1 MISEI
6 QPSTIVF
13 VINDLKGNGAE
24 RVVIT
29 LAKGLIGRGHSCYV
43 LCFNETIEYDIEGL
57 NVSFFPVKYWRWI
70 PRLWRGR
77 LLAPLLDRLIIQTC
91 GRVPDLVLSN
101 LLPCDRILSCSRLP
115 NVHIVIHNV
124 MSLERGRGFSEI
136 SVYNRK
142 PAVCVSR
149 GVQKDLLDLLPDR
162 KNYSRVIHNPVD
174 PFSIR
179 LKAEDSIRLP
189 ELPFIVHVGK
199 FKKEK
204 RHDLLLQAFA
214 KSSCEHDLVLVG
226 QGPLESKLKE
236 LSHDLGIAHRVH
248 FIGHHQNPFPIIKA
262 ADLLVLCS
270 DYEGLGMVLLEALS
284 LDIPA
289 LSTDCHSGPR
299 EILQAVQL
307 VPVNDVAALAEA
319 LSVKDFSIYSHKLP
333 GNYYLDYALNL
344 YENLISF
351 KDPKA
356 NA

>member
-1 MISEI
+1 MNSEI

-29 LAKGLIGRGHSCYV
+29 LAKGLIARGHSCHI
-43 LCFNETIEYDIEGL
+43 LCFNDTIEYDIDGL

-70 PRLWRGR
+70 PRSWRGR
-77 LLAPLLDRLIIQTC
+77 LLASLLDRRIIQIC
-91 GRVPDLVLSN
+91 GQVPDLVLSN
-101 LLPCDRILSCSRLP
+101 LLPCDRILSLSNLP
-115 NVHIVIHNV
+115 NVHIVIHSV

-162 KNYSRVIHNPVD
+162 RNYSRVIHNPVD
-174 PFSIR
+174 PCFIR
-179 LKAEDSIRLP
+179 LKAEDSIKLP
-189 ELPFIVHVGK
+189 ERPFIVHVGK

-204 RHDLLLQAFA
+204 RHDLLLNAFA
-214 KSSCEHDLVLVG
+214 NSSCKHDLVLVG
-226 QGPLESKLKE
+226 QGPLEAKLKE
-236 LSHDLGIAHRVH
+236 LSLALGVAHRVH
-248 FIGHHQNPFPIIKA
+248 FFGYHQNPFPIIKS

-284 LDIPA
+284 LDVPV
-289 LSTDCHSGPR
+289 LSTDCPSGPR
-299 EILQAVQL
+299 EILQATQL
-307 VPVNDVAALAEA
+307 VPVNDVLALAEA
-319 LSVKDFSIYSHKLP
+319 LSVEDFSIYNHKLP
-333 GNYYLDYALNL
+333 GKYHLDCALSL
-344 YENLISF
+344 YENLISC
-351 KDPKA
+351 KDSKV